1 MSKSLSGN
9 ISRETYSRSPANR
22 PAEYK
27 MSIART
33 QELTVEEIRKLTLP
47 LSTHVLSG
55 EGLLDRTVSWTT
67 VIHPED
73 DIVSKAV
80 QKRELILVAPVSNP
94 PKAHND
100 TELVQWAAR
109 AGASA
114 LVLFGAVSATA
125 LAESK
130 SRDLPILALT
140 GDVRIREV
148 EKSIISLLVNRKGQI
163 ERRGTQIYRQLTQI
177 SSRNEGMDGLLAAM
191 ARLTKK
197 TVIVHDKRLHP
208 LSHKLQAEFAGIWD
222 DIEYFLKKQDNLP
235 VELHDRHRAVEVDPP
250 VLMQALPVS
259 GVARLVAPII
269 AKSLGRGYLSI
280 IGRESDLDEID
291 QLVCEHGAAAC
302 ALEMAKQKA
311 VNETEK
317 RLRGTFL
324 DRLLLGDVSLQ
335 EAIRQGER
343 FNHNMTQTHVAFVL
357 SWRGENQPSLRRL
370 ETIVNA
376 IIARQQAAALVWMRE
391 REGEVV
397 VFHATDFED
406 PIDHSL
412 ALSEAFSEEI
422 NRQYPL
428 NRVAI
433 GLGQVAREVNVW
445 RSSYRDAVQ
454 AKELAER
461 LQTDIPLF
469 IGDLGVYQLI
479 LSLSDRDKL
488 ADFCELTLGTLSEY
502 DMRQNADLIR
512 TLEAFFNCHGNLS
525 QTAESLIVHR
535 NTLLYRMN
543 RINEIAG
550 IDLNRP
556 ETRLALHLAL
566 TIRRLLTLA

>member
-1 MSKSLSGN
+1 
-9 ISRETYSRSPANR
+9 
-22 PAEYK
+22 
-27 MSIART
+27 MSITRT

-55 EGLLDRTVSWTT
+55 EGLLDRPVSWTT
-67 VIHPED
+67 IIHPED
-73 DIVSKAV
+73 DISSKSV
-80 QKRELILVAPVSNP
+80 QKRELILMASVSNP
-94 PKAHND
+94 PKAHSD

-114 LVLFGAVSATA
+114 VVFCGNVSTMA

-130 SRDLPILALT
+130 SRDMPVLALRS
-140 GDVRIREV
+140 DVRIREV

-177 SSRNEGMDGLLAAM
+177 SSRNEGMDGLVVAM

-208 LSHKLQAEFAGIWD
+208 LSHKLQPEFAGIWD

-235 VELHDRHRAVEVDPP
+235 VELHDRHRVVEVDPP

-259 GVARLVAPII
+259 GVARLVAPVIT
-269 AKSLGRGYLSI
+269 KSLGRGYLSI

-324 DRLLLGDVSLQ
+324 DRLLLGDVSQQ

-343 FNHNMTQTHVAFVL
+343 FEHDMTQTHVAFVL
-357 SWRGENQPSLRRL
+357 SWRGGNQPSLRRL

-397 VFHATDFED
+397 VFHATDFDD

-412 ALSEAFSEEI
+412 ALSDAFSQEI
-422 NRQYPL
+422 KRQHPA

-488 ADFCELTLGTLSEY
+488 ADFCEITLGTLTEY
-502 DMRQNADLIR
+502 DMRQNADLIK

-566 TIRRLLTLA
+566 TIRRLMSLG

>member
-1 MSKSLSGN
+1 
-9 ISRETYSRSPANR
+9 
-22 PAEYK
+22 
-27 MSIART
+27 MSITRT
-33 QELTVEEIRKLTLP
+33 PDLTVEEIRKLTLP

-55 EGLLDRTVSWTT
+55 EGMLDRPVSWTT
-67 VIHPED
+67 IIHPED
-73 DIVSKAV
+73 DIVSKSV
-80 QKRELILVAPVSNP
+80 QRSELILVASVSNP
-94 PKAHND
+94 PKAHSD

-114 LVLFGAVSATA
+114 VVFSGQVSTTA

-130 SRDLPILALT
+130 ARDLPVLALS
-140 GDVRIREV
+140 GEVRIREV

-177 SSRNEGMDGLLAAM
+177 SSRNEGMKGLLAAM

-197 TVIVHDKRLHP
+197 TIIVHDKRLHA
-208 LSHKLQAEFAGIWD
+208 LAHKLQPEFAGIWD
-222 DIEYFLKKQDNLP
+222 DIEFFLKKQDNLP
-235 VELHDRHRAVEVDPP
+235 VELHDRHRVVEVDPP

-269 AKSLGRGYLSI
+269 TKSLGRGYLSI

-324 DRLLLGDVSLQ
+324 DRLLLGDVSQQ

-343 FNHNMTQTHVAFVL
+343 FDHDMTQTHVAFVL
-357 SWRGENQPSLRRL
+357 SWRGDSQPSLRRL

-376 IIARQQAAALVWMRE
+376 IIARQQAPALVWMRE

-397 VFHATDFED
+397 VFHATDPEN

-412 ALSEAFSEEI
+412 ALSDAFSQEI

-428 NRVAI
+428 DHIAI

-469 IGDLGVYQLI
+469 IGDLGVFQLI

-488 ADFCELTLGTLSEY
+488 ADFCEVTLGTLSEY
-502 DMRQNADLIR
+502 DLRQNADLIK

-566 TIRRLLTLA
+566 TIRRLLSLA

>member
-1 MSKSLSGN
+1 
-9 ISRETYSRSPANR
+9 
-22 PAEYK
+22 
-27 MSIART
+27 MSITRT
-33 QELTVEEIRKLTLP
+33 PDLTVEEIRKLTLP

-55 EGLLDRTVSWTT
+55 EGMLDRPVSWTT
-67 VIHPED
+67 IIHPED
-73 DIVSKAV
+73 DIVSKSV
-80 QKRELILVAPVSNP
+80 QRSELILVASVSNP
-94 PKAHND
+94 PKAHSD

-109 AGASA
+109 ANASA
-114 LVLFGAVSATA
+114 VVFSGQVSTTA

-130 SRDLPILALT
+130 ARDLPVLALS

-177 SSRNEGMDGLLAAM
+177 SSRNEGMKGLLAAM

-197 TVIVHDKRLHP
+197 TIIVHDKRLHA
-208 LSHKLQAEFAGIWD
+208 LAHKLQPEFAGVWD
-222 DIEYFLKKQDNLP
+222 DIEFFLKKQDNLP
-235 VELHDRHRAVEVDPP
+235 VELHDRHRVAEVDPP

-269 AKSLGRGYLSI
+269 TNSLGRGYLSI

-324 DRLLLGDVSLQ
+324 DRLLLGDVSQQ

-343 FNHNMTQTHVAFVL
+343 FNHDMTQTHVAFVL
-357 SWRGENQPSLRRL
+357 SWRGDSQPSLRRL

-376 IIARQQAAALVWMRE
+376 IIARRQTPALVWMRV

-397 VFHATDFED
+397 VFHATDFEN
-406 PIDHSL
+406 PIDASL
-412 ALSEAFSEEI
+412 ALSDAFSQEI

-428 NRVAI
+428 NPIAI
-433 GLGQVAREVNVW
+433 GLGQVARDVNVW

-488 ADFCELTLGTLSEY
+488 ADFCEVILGTLSEY
-502 DMRQNADLIR
+502 DSRQKADLIK

-566 TIRRLLTLA
+566 TIRRLLSLA